1 MRGKHVTDWYVREN
15 RIVGKYNGESIVTSP
30 IVKWEKY
37 ADMRMVTT
45 QSGSVYFIYDD
56 RK

>member
-1 MRGKHVTDWYVREN
+1 MRGKHITDWFIRAN
-15 RIVGKYNGESIVTSP
+15 RIVGKYNGEGIVTSS
-30 IVKWEKY
+30 IVHIERY